1 MGHRVGSDRES
12 LQSAGAGLGAS
23 WQLGSMFYLMLDSGW
38 RMYSD
43 TDVADGE
50 LQVNP
55 TFNGAI
61 VYKW

>member
-1 MGHRVGSDRES
+1 
-12 LQSAGAGLGAS
+12 
-23 WQLGSMFYLMLDSGW
+23 MFYLMLDSGW